1 MRSKDARKGEGFTQV
16 KITSRDHLLRVL
28 TLTNKGPR
36 GISNFCFS
44 EKEDLIFFS
53 FWDTF
58 DLMFNGDIDV
68 KAHLLR

>member
-36 GISNFCFS
+36 GISIFCFS
-44 EKEDLIFFS
+44 EKLHNGDTFRKRRPDIFF
-53 FWDTF
+53 
-58 DLMFNGDIDV
+58 
-68 KAHLLR
+68 LLGYF